1 MRKTLLIILAIAIS
15 MTVLSNS
22 LNAATSEQDATQP
35 DFLESTAMA
44 ELQTAAEDECE
55 HDFKEWSYR
64 STSDIDGTK
73 YHHRECKKCGY
84 IECGLHENRYGGCSI
99 CDYGIFDFSTVNFSD
114 TFGMTSTELRKYM
127 SDIFGETNIYD
138 DSFNY
143 FEVNRGDFLNLRI
156 YAGKPDFGETK
167 IPDFVECLRIHMN
180 IWDPTEEQLNGC
192 FYLMDGIKMGD
203 TRGHMLSEA
212 EARGY
217 KVKTK
222 DKAFDEKLVTIDDGK
237 SIFEFK
243 YYAHKNEDGSYDD
256 DPNEYVE
263 EGYLFACRDCYG
275 GSHPQHDLSDISIDG
290 ILGMEVDEGT
300 ARLKEAFGE
309 ECVEVSDSDRVI
321 VDRREVPGYCD
332 FVFLQFYAKKVGSK
346 YIFNSISAGGFSDH
360 VDMKPNIIS
369 DMPNTMTVQE
379 INKLAEEMG
388 ATIYEQDD
396 TLYFQDVPE
405 GSKTIIYHLSIMRTM
420 RCGIFNDFR

>member
-1 MRKTLLIILAIAIS
+1 M
-15 MTVLSNS
+15 
-22 LNAATSEQDATQP
+22 
-35 DFLESTAMA
+35 
-44 ELQTAAEDECE
+44 
-55 HDFKEWSYR
+55 
-64 STSDIDGTK
+64 
-73 YHHRECKKCGY
+73 
-84 IECGLHENRYGGCSI
+84 
-99 CDYGIFDFSTVNFSD
+99 
-114 TFGMTSTELRKYM
+114 
-127 SDIFGETNIYD
+127 
-138 DSFNY
+138 
-143 FEVNRGDFLNLRI
+143 
-156 YAGKPDFGETK
+156 
-167 IPDFVECLRIHMN
+167 
-180 IWDPTEEQLNGC
+180 
-192 FYLMDGIKMGD
+192 
-203 TRGHMLSEA
+203 
-212 EARGY
+212 
-217 KVKTK
+217 
-222 DKAFDEKLVTIDDGK
+222 
-237 SIFEFK
+237 
-243 YYAHKNEDGSYDD
+243 
-256 DPNEYVE
+256 
-263 EGYLFACRDCYG
+263 
-275 GSHPQHDLSDISIDG
+275 
-290 ILGMEVDEGT
+290 DEGT